1 MKGWTSNM
9 LRLAAGLLTAQ
20 FMLAG
25 IAVAQHF
32 PNRLLTLVVPYGPGG
47 NIDPVARVL
56 ARALSDVLGQQ
67 VIVENRPGA
76 AGWIGARQVA
86 GAAPDGYTLLLSASG
101 LFTIAPLLYSD
112 RIGFDPIQDF
122 APIGGAAEVPIVLV
136 VGPSV
141 KAQNVKELLE
151 EAKTKKGGLT
161 AGTAGNGTTSHLIT
175 AMFEQESKAEITAV
189 TYKAGTQVAVDMMAG
204 LVDIAFDQVPSSLG
218 LVRAGKLRAF
228 AVLSPQ
234 RSTMVPDVPTSTEVG
249 LPLLQAMSFYGI
261 SAPAA
266 TPPETLQILRDA
278 MTRILRLPETKAAL
292 RQVNTQPI
300 EASATE
306 YSRMIVDDLA
316 RWKKVIADSNIKP
329 SEQ

>member
-1 MKGWTSNM
+1 
-9 LRLAAGLLTAQ
+9 
-20 FMLAG
+20 
-25 IAVAQHF
+25 
-32 PNRLLTLVVPYGPGG
+32 
-47 NIDPVARVL
+47 
-56 ARALSDVLGQQ
+56 
-67 VIVENRPGA
+67 
-76 AGWIGARQVA
+76 
-86 GAAPDGYTLLLSASG
+86 
-101 LFTIAPLLYSD
+101 
-112 RIGFDPIQDF
+112 
-122 APIGGAAEVPIVLV
+122 
-136 VGPSV
+136 
-141 KAQNVKELLE
+141 
-151 EAKTKKGGLT
+151 
-161 AGTAGNGTTSHLIT
+161 
-175 AMFEQESKAEITAV
+175 
-189 TYKAGTQVAVDMMAG
+189 MAG

-278 MTRILRLPETKAAL
+278 MARILRLPETKAAL

-300 EASATE
+300 EASASE